1 MVYICTATCGDLLAN
16 RHFKSGAAV
25 ELRAAVELQG
35 CSRIAGLQVQF
46 MLADLQLLSELF
58 EVCLFTRYINHV
70 SLATLV

>member
-16 RHFKSGAAV
+16 RHFKSEGS
-25 ELRAAVELQG
+25 
-35 CSRIAGLQVQF
+35 SRIAGLQVQF

-58 EVCLFTRYINHV
+58 EVCLFTRYITLYV

>member
-16 RHFKSGAAV
+16 KHFKSGAAV
-25 ELRAAVELQG
+25 ELRAAVE
-35 CSRIAGLQVQF
+35 LQVQF

-70 SLATLV
+70 LLATLV

>member
-16 RHFKSGAAV
+16 RHFKSEGS
-25 ELRAAVELQG
+25 
-35 CSRIAGLQVQF
+35 SRIAGLQVQF

-58 EVCLFTRYINHV
+58 EVCSFTATRYINHV